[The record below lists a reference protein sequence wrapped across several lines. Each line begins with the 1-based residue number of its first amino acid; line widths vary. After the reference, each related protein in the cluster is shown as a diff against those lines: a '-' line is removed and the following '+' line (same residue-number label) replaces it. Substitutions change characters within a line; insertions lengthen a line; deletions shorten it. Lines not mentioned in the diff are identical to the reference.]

1 MVNGGIVVKIMKVK
15 DLFENVL
22 LLNAITLLDIEDGG
36 FVGIFAAECY
46 PTQYAEWDV
55 TGVTSDYFE
64 GDGPFDGSVVKVF
77 IKKSADEE

>member
-1 MVNGGIVVKIMKVK
+1 MKIMKVK

-22 LLNAITLLDIEDGG
+22 LPNAITLLDIEDGG

-46 PTQYAEWDV
+46 PTQYGEWDV

-77 IKKSADEE
+77 IKKSADEG

>member
-1 MVNGGIVVKIMKVK
+1 MKIMKVK

-22 LLNAITLLDIEDGG
+22 LPNAITLLDIEDGG

-46 PTQYAEWDV
+46 PTQYGEWDV

>member
-22 LLNAITLLDIEDGG
+22 LPNAITLLDIEDGG

-46 PTQYAEWDV
+46 PTQYGEWDV